1 MRRVLHIIGKMDR
14 AGAETMLM
22 NLYRSIDRS
31 KFQFDFVTF
40 TTEKGD
46 YDEEILSLGGK
57 IIPIVAKDSVG
68 RMVELYRFLKIHPE
82 YKIVHSHVLLNNAF
96 QLAAASLAGVK
107 MRISHSHNTSN
118 GGKGA
123 IVSAYEKLA
132 KKTIN
137 RLATHKIACGSEAS
151 TYLYGDDDNVIILP
165 NAVDVK
171 AIQKTVNESR
181 KNSPFDSNVINIIQV
196 ARFMPVKNHAFVLDI
211 AAALQAK
218 QTNFV
223 IHLVGDGQLR
233 TQIEEQVTNR
243 KLTDHIKFWGLRTDV
258 IELMANADLMVL
270 PSLYEGFPVVLVES
284 QAAGLSSL
292 ISDTVAKEVDLGLGL
307 VEFLPIDNAELWAER
322 IKNFVKLNLSDEKIF
337 KTLSHQGFDIHQ
349 NVIELQ
355 QLYES

>member
-96 QLAAASLAGVK
+96 QLTAASLAGVK

-258 IELMANADLMVL
+258 IELMANADLMIL
-270 PSLYEGFPVVLVES
+270 PSLHEGFPVVLVES
-284 QAAGLSSL
+284 QAAGLPTLVSN
-292 ISDTVAKEVDLGLGL
+292 TVAKEVDLGLGL
-307 VEFLPIDNAELWAER
+307 VQFLPIDNAEIWAE
-322 IKNFVKLNLSDEKIF
+322 KVMNFAKFSLSDEQIF
-337 KTLSHQGFDIHQ
+337 NTLSQQGFDIYQ
-349 NVIELQ
+349 NAIALQ

>member
-40 TTEKGD
+40 TTDKGD
-46 YDEEILSLGGK
+46 YDDEIIALGGQ

-96 QLAAASLAGVK
+96 QLTAASLAGVK

-123 IVSAYEKLA
+123 IASAYEKLA

-181 KNSPFDSNVINIIQV
+181 KNSPFNNNLINIIQV

-258 IELMANADLMVL
+258 IELMANADLMIL
-270 PSLYEGFPVVLVES
+270 PSLHEGFPVVLVES

>member
-1 MRRVLHIIGKMDR
+1 MKRILHIIGKMDR

-22 NLYRSIDRS
+22 NLYRNIDHS

-57 IIPIVAKDSVG
+57 IIPIVAKDSIG

-181 KNSPFDSNVINIIQV
+181 KNPPFNNNLINIIQV

-258 IELMANADLMVL
+258 IELMANADLMIL

>member
-1 MRRVLHIIGKMDR
+1 MKRILHIIGKMDR

-22 NLYRSIDRS
+22 NLYRHIDRS
-31 KFQFDFVTF
+31 KVQFDFVTF
-40 TTEKGD
+40 TTDKGD
-46 YDEEILSLGGK
+46 YDDEILSLGGK
-57 IIPIVAKDSVG
+57 IVPIVAKDSLG
-68 RMVELYRFLKIHPE
+68 RMGKLYRFLKSHPE
-82 YKIVHSHVLLNNAF
+82 YNIVHSHVLLNNAF
-96 QLAAASLAGVK
+96 QLTAASLAGVK

-181 KNSPFDSNVINIIQV
+181 KNSPFDSNIINIIQV

-223 IHLVGDGQLR
+223 IHFVGDGQLR

-258 IELMANADLMVL
+258 IELMANADLMIL
-270 PSLYEGFPVVLVES
+270 PSLHEGFPVVLVES
-284 QAAGLSSL
+284 QAAGLPTL
-292 ISDTVAKEVDLGLGL
+292 VADKVAKEVDLGLGL
-307 VEFLPIDNAELWAER
+307 VEFLSLENAEIWAGK
-322 IKNFVKLNLSDEKIF
+322 ISKFQKITILNDIILNNFKVK
-337 KTLSHQGFDIHQ
+337 GFDIYKNAQ
-349 NVIELQ
+349 YLE
-355 QLYES
+355 QLYLC

>member
-68 RMVELYRFLKIHPE
+68 RMVELYLFLKIHPE

-96 QLAAASLAGVK
+96 QLTAASLAGVK

-258 IELMANADLMVL
+258 IELMANADLMIL
-270 PSLYEGFPVVLVES
+270 PSLHEGFPVVLVES

-355 QLYES
+355 KLYES

>member
-46 YDEEILSLGGK
+46 YDDEILSLGGK
-57 IIPIVAKDSVG
+57 IIPIVAKDSIG

-107 MRISHSHNTSN
+107 MRISHSHNTTN
-118 GGKGA
+118 GGKGKL
-123 IVSAYEKLA
+123 ISTYEKLA
-132 KKTIN
+132 LKMIN
-137 RLATHKIACGSEAS
+137 RLATHKIACGNEAS
-151 TYLYGDDDNVIILP
+151 MYLYGADDNVIILP

-171 AIQKTVNESR
+171 AIQNTVNKSK
-181 KNSPFDSNVINIIQV
+181 KNPQFDNNVINIIHV
-196 ARFMPVKNHAFVLDI
+196 ARFMPVKNHTFVLDI
-211 AAALQAK
+211 AQALQK
-218 QTNFV
+218 QQDNFV
-223 IHLVGDGQLR
+223 IHFVGDGTLR
-233 TQIEEQVTNR
+233 HQIEEQVKNR
-243 KLTDHIKFWGLRTDV
+243 KLTENIKFCGLRTDV

-292 ISDTVAKEVDLGLGL
+292 VSDTVAKEVDLGLGL

>member
-1 MRRVLHIIGKMDR
+1 MKRILHVIGKMDR

-22 NLYRSIDRS
+22 NLYRHIDRS
-31 KFQFDFVTF
+31 KIQFDFVTF
-40 TTEKGD
+40 TTDKGD
-46 YDEEILSLGGK
+46 YDDEILSLGGK
-57 IIPIVAKDSVG
+57 IVPIVAKDSLG
-68 RMVELYRFLKIHPE
+68 RMAKLYRFLKAHPE
-82 YKIVHSHVLLNNAF
+82 YDIVHSHVLLNNAF
-96 QLAAASLAGVK
+96 QLTAASLAGVK

-132 KKTIN
+132 KKTIS

-151 TYLYGDDDNVIILP
+151 TYLYGDEDNVIILP

-181 KNSPFDSNVINIIQV
+181 EDSPFDNNVINIIHV
-196 ARFMPVKNHAFVLDI
+196 ARFMPVKNHTFVLDI
-211 AAALQAK
+211 AQALQK
-218 QTNFV
+218 QQDNFV

-233 TQIEEQVTNR
+233 HQIEDQVKNK
-243 KLTDHIKFWGLRTDV
+243 KLTENIKFWGVRKDV
-258 IELMANADLMVL
+258 IELMANSDLMIL
-270 PSLYEGFPVVLVES
+270 PSLHEGFPVVLVES

-292 ISDTVAKEVDLGLGL
+292 VSDTVAKEVDLGLGL

>member
-22 NLYRSIDRS
+22 NLYRHIDRS
-31 KFQFDFVTF
+31 KIQFDFITF
-40 TTEKGD
+40 TTDKGD
-46 YDEEILSLGGK
+46 YDDEIIALGGQ
-57 IIPIVAKDSVG
+57 IIPIVAKDSIG
-68 RMVELYRFLKIHPE
+68 RMVELYLFLKIHPE

-96 QLAAASLAGVK
+96 QLTAASLAGVK

-258 IELMANADLMVL
+258 IELMANADLMIL
-270 PSLYEGFPVVLVES
+270 PSLHEGFPVVLVES

>member
-1 MRRVLHIIGKMDR
+1 MKRILHVIGKMDR

-68 RMVELYRFLKIHPE
+68 RMVELYLFLKIHPE

-96 QLAAASLAGVK
+96 QLTAASLAGVK

-258 IELMANADLMVL
+258 IELMANADLMIL
-270 PSLYEGFPVVLVES
+270 PSLHEGFPVVLVES

-292 ISDTVAKEVDLGLGL
+292 VSDTVAKEVDLGLGL

-355 QLYES
+355 KLYES

>member
-96 QLAAASLAGVK
+96 QLTAASLAGVK

-258 IELMANADLMVL
+258 IELMANADLMIL
-270 PSLYEGFPVVLVES
+270 PSLHEGFPVVLVES

-292 ISDTVAKEVDLGLGL
+292 VSDTVAKEVDLGLGL

-355 QLYES
+355 KLYES

>member
-96 QLAAASLAGVK
+96 QLTAASLAGVK

-258 IELMANADLMVL
+258 IELMANADLMIL
-270 PSLYEGFPVVLVES
+270 PSLHEGFPVVLVES

-355 QLYES
+355 KLYES

>member
-96 QLAAASLAGVK
+96 QLTAASLAGVK

-181 KNSPFDSNVINIIQV
+181 QNSPFDSNVINIIQV

-258 IELMANADLMVL
+258 IELMANADLMIL
-270 PSLYEGFPVVLVES
+270 PSLHEGFPVVLVES

>member
-1 MRRVLHIIGKMDR
+1 MKRILHIIGKMDR

-68 RMVELYRFLKIHPE
+68 RMVELYLFLKIHPE

-96 QLAAASLAGVK
+96 QLTAASLAGVK

-258 IELMANADLMVL
+258 IELMANADLMIL
-270 PSLYEGFPVVLVES
+270 PSLHEGFPVVLVES

>member
-1 MRRVLHIIGKMDR
+1 MKRILHVIGKMDR

-22 NLYRSIDRS
+22 NLYRHIDRS
-31 KFQFDFVTF
+31 KIQFDFVTF
-40 TTEKGD
+40 TTDKGD
-46 YDEEILSLGGK
+46 YDDEILSLGGK
-57 IIPIVAKDSVG
+57 IVPIVAKDSLG
-68 RMVELYRFLKIHPE
+68 RMAKLYRFLKAHPE
-82 YKIVHSHVLLNNAF
+82 YDIVHSHVLLNNAF
-96 QLAAASLAGVK
+96 QLTAASLAGVK

-258 IELMANADLMVL
+258 IELMANADLMIL
-270 PSLYEGFPVVLVES
+270 PSLHEGFPVVLVES

>member
-1 MRRVLHIIGKMDR
+1 MKRILHVIGKMDR

-40 TTEKGD
+40 TTDKGD
-46 YDEEILSLGGK
+46 YDDEIIALGGQ

-96 QLAAASLAGVK
+96 QLTAASLAGVK

-118 GGKGA
+118 GGKGT
-123 IVSAYEKLA
+123 IHFAYEKLA
-132 KKTIN
+132 KKAIN
-137 RLATHKIACGSEAS
+137 RLATHKIACGNEAK

-165 NAVDVK
+165 NAVDVR
-171 AIQKTVNESR
+171 AIQNTVNESK
-181 KNSPFDSNVINIIQV
+181 KNPQFDSNVINIIQV

-211 AAALQAK
+211 AEALKEQQAK
-218 QTNFV
+218 FN

-233 TQIEEQVTNR
+233 HQIEDQVKNK
-243 KLTDHIKFWGLRTDV
+243 KLTENIKFWGVRKDV
-258 IELMANADLMVL
+258 IELMANSDLMIL
-270 PSLYEGFPVVLVES
+270 PSLHEGFPVVLVES
-284 QAAGLSSL
+284 QAAGLPTLVSN
-292 ISDTVAKEVDLGLGL
+292 TVAKEVDLGLGL
-307 VEFLPIDNAELWAER
+307 VQFLPIDNAEIWAE
-322 IKNFVKLNLSDEKIF
+322 KVMNFAKFSLSDEQIF
-337 KTLSHQGFDIHQ
+337 NTLSQQGFDIYQ
-349 NVIELQ
+349 NAIALQ